1 MQIVDC
7 LNDLRRLHLSNL
19 STDRTYLVTM
29 AVVVITSLIFRR
41 VMKAV
46 AHHQSQFYKELQRVV
61 QGGPAD
67 REIVL
72 TGQFF
77 AQLLQRKMAV
87 RTVDG
92 IQYREAL
99 RRLSV
104 LVQLQ
109 IAGQDIPDGY
119 LNIFSHLM
127 WSNGLKPHKITTFS

>member
-1 MQIVDC
+1 MQIVDS

-41 VMKAV
+41 GMKAV
-46 AHHQSQFYKELQRVV
+46 AYHQSQFYKELQRVV

-127 WSNGLKPHKITTFS
+127 WS